1 MKKGLLALVG
11 LILFLGQLVNGLK
24 AQEVFQPYHTNAVPY
39 HGYLYPVIPGT
50 EEWIALGSYE
60 ARLASVQ
67 LPIDTLKDIS
77 TARLLETCLYN
88 PFMIDVW
95 ALDDHFYCMELLRGQ
110 LNCLEEFYNR
120 EDALAELISLYSS
133 RQVEF
138 VFEIQDPYDRGRY
151 HADYAYMELMMAYM
165 NTIMDFSSKD
175 IKDVVTALLDKTSR
189 WELYYDEYG
198 AAYRGDVLLLMGR
211 LLNDEGAFYDYQGTT
226 LYYFL
231 ENGCC
236 MDVNSCESDMD
247 YIMEVARR
255 FTDIEEN
262 VSSQSMMVFPNPTE
276 GFVKF
281 VGNEVDRIEVY
292 NVAGQLVKETNN
304 NVLDL
309 SDQEAG
315 TYIIK
320 VITPSGTITKQIIK
334 K

>member
-1 MKKGLLALVG
+1 MKKALHIVLGLV
-11 LILFLGQLVNGLK
+11 LFLGFFSNGLK
-24 AQEVFQPYHTNAVPY
+24 AQEVFQPYKTNAVPY

-60 ARLASVQ
+60 ARLESVQ

-77 TARLLETCLYN
+77 TARLLESCIYN

-95 ALDDHFYCMELLRGQ
+95 ALDDYIYSMELMRSR

-120 EDALAELISLYSS
+120 EDALCELVSLYSS

-138 VFEIQDPYDRGRY
+138 VFEIQDPYDHGRY
-151 HADYAYMELMMAYM
+151 HMDYAIMELMMAYM
-165 NTIMDFSSKD
+165 NSIMDFSSKD
-175 IKDVVTALLDKTSR
+175 IKDVVTALLDKTYR

-198 AAYRGDVLLLMGR
+198 AAYKGDVLLLMGR
-211 LLNDEGAFYDYQGTT
+211 LLNKEGAFGDYQGAT
-226 LYYFL
+226 LFYFL
-231 ENGCC
+231 ETGCC
-236 MDVNSCESDMD
+236 MDVSSCESDFN
-247 YIMEVARR
+247 YIMQVARR

-262 VSSQSMMVFPNPTE
+262 AIDQRVVVFPNPTN
-276 GFVKF
+276 GLVKV
-281 VGNEVDRIEVY
+281 VGNEIERIETY
-292 NVAGQLVKETNN
+292 SIIGQMVKETEG

-309 SDQEAG
+309 SDQEPG

-320 VITPSGTITKQIIK
+320 VITPSGTITNQIIK